1 MEPKLTHLCYC
12 FLLFLPLLSQS
23 AIANP
28 SSSPNHSNSI
38 NFIVSSCAPR
48 VTLLSASNA
57 SRLSPAK
64 SAVTK
69 TG

>member
-1 MEPKLTHLCYC
+1 MTRHRHTGWIRVFGLGFCLSGLKHLD
-12 FLLFLPLLSQS
+12 LD
-23 AIANP
+23 
-28 SSSPNHSNSI
+28 SI